1 MYSFI
6 QNNYLMYEMVI
17 IIKIFLG
24 TSIEDYLLRNIYY
37 ARRGYIFTNEGYKK
51 YFSNKSWYQPST
63 YSMDI
68 LPPKE
73 KELVRI
79 IKELEDAY

>member
-37 ARRGYIFTNEGYKK
+37 ARRGHIFADAGYKTTVK
-51 YFSNKSWYQPST
+51 L
-63 YSMDI
+63 M
-68 LPPKE
+68 E
-73 KELVRI
+73 KR
-79 IKELEDAY
+79 